1 MLESLII
8 HDAATAHL
16 FHTAMEWLALS
27 GGFLLYRKLKS
38 RSGKAES
45 AWSRGS
51 MMVLIGCLLGAGIG
65 NKLVAL
71 LQYPQVWPLLWNGQ
85 TGSFWLTV
93 FSGQSVV
100 GGLLGGWIGVE
111 VGKKFSGIRSRT
123 GDDFVV
129 PILAGLMIGR
139 TGCFIAGLHDGTYGI
154 HTDWPWAVDFGDGPR
169 HPTQLYEWLAAAV
182 ALTAWPWWRRFF
194 AHEAGLAFRVMMSG
208 YLVWRL
214 LIDGLK
220 PVPPGWPL
228 GLSGIQWVCLLG
240 LAVMGLSYRKARP
253 LPPTAPAQSGESSR

>member
-38 RSGKAES
+38 RSGRAES

-111 VGKKFSGIRSRT
+111 VGKKLSGICSRT

-154 HTDWPWAVDFGDGPR
+154 HTDWLWAVDFGDGPR
-169 HPTQLYEWLAAAV
+169 HPTQLYEMAFDFLLAVYLMFRRRGNPAPGQLFKEF
-182 ALTAWPWWRRFF
+182 LTGYLTFRFF
-194 AHEAGLAFRVMMSG
+194 MEFIRVERLSAFGFTDFQLICIIS
-208 YLVWRL
+208 L
-214 LIDGLK
+214 LFIH
-220 PVPPGWPL
+220 
-228 GLSGIQWVCLLG
+228 
-240 LAVMGLSYRKARP
+240 RKFFTEWIFPRKRE
-253 LPPTAPAQSGESSR
+253 GSSEI

>member
-1 MLESLII
+1 M
-8 HDAATAHL
+8 
-16 FHTAMEWLALS
+16 
-27 GGFLLYRKLKS
+27 
-38 RSGKAES
+38 
-45 AWSRGS
+45 
-51 MMVLIGCLLGAGIG
+51 
-65 NKLVAL
+65 
-71 LQYPQVWPLLWNGQ
+71 
-85 TGSFWLTV
+85 
-93 FSGQSVV
+93 V

-111 VGKKFSGIRSRT
+111 VGKKLSGICSRT

-154 HTDWPWAVDFGDGPR
+154 HTDWLWAVDFGDGPR

-182 ALTAWPWWRRFF
+182 ALIAWPWWRRFF

-240 LAVMGLSYRKARP
+240 LAVIGLSYRKVRL
-253 LPPTAPAQSGESSR
+253 LPPPAQSGESSR